1 MSDMEDILKRTIIT
15 FPTSIGFVD
24 TEKLLFHISEG
35 IQGEVEYSVD
45 CPKSFAYNEKE
56 KKSKITLRDRA
67 LGGVFIRSNKS
78 VTSEFVKLITSDTE
92 STKYSAMR
100 FDPIIGYSVSEH
112 RPEVVK
118 LWDDV
123 RSVVEVYFKNIK
135 SSKD

>member
-1 MSDMEDILKRTIIT
+1 MLDMEDIIERTTIT
-15 FPTSIGFVD
+15 FPIPLD
-24 TEKLLFHISEG
+24 IARTEHLLLKISEG
-35 IQGEVEYSVD
+35 IQGEVKYRVERA
-45 CPKSFAYNEKE
+45 KSFEYNEKE

-123 RSVVEVYFKNIK
+123 RSVVEEYFKNINF
-135 SSKD
+135 